1 MVFRGRVARRVG
13 RKMGFRVAAV
23 WRGGDIARYALSL
36 GAHRYIDINEEDA
49 AATLQNMGGAQ
60 AIVTTLGNADAVASL
75 LPGLAPQGRLVLL
88 GVGKSPLPVMAG
100 RPVGGERRHPGSMKG
115 APYENEKRT
124 KFSVLT
130 DIRASSETNALDHA
144 N

>member
-75 LPGLAPQGRLVLL
+75 LPGLAPQGRLVLV
-88 GVGKSPLPVMAG
+88 GVGKSPLPVMYHGGASG
-100 RPVGGERRHPGSMKG
+100 RVRGCQ
-115 APYENEKRT
+115 Y
-124 KFSVLT
+124 L
-130 DIRASSETNALDHA
+130 
-144 N
+144 